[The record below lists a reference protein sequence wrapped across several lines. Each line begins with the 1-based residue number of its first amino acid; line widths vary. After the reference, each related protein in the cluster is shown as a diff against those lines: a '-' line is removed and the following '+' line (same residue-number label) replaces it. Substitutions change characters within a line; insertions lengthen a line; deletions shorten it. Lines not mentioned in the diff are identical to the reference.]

1 MRNDTDRAGELCNL
15 KQSFIDWLPSLRNRA
30 SSINLKGVFQPSGNY
45 LKWNPLISNPAF
57 FLPKKNIPQIHKY
70 APQQKNVA
78 KTEHIKIIPISY
90 RRLRNSP
97 FFSPLSQPVFQK
109 QSQIAS
115 QKDRRVDSEWFC
127 IALGCVELDKG
138 RVTSIGFSLK
148 KYNFFFNLYCF
159 YNLLHF

>member
-1 MRNDTDRAGELCNL
+1 MNMHR
-15 KQSFIDWLPSLRNRA
+15 S
-30 SSINLKGVFQPSGNY
+30 
-45 LKWNPLISNPAF
+45 
-57 FLPKKNIPQIHKY
+57 KK
-70 APQQKNVA
+70 KNVA

-97 FFSPLSQPVFQK
+97 FFPPLSQPVFQK

-115 QKDRRVDSEWFC
+115 QKDRRVYSEWCC

-148 KYNFFFNLYCF
+148 KYNFF
-159 YNLLHF
+159 